1 MRKDVDLYFDCGDCI
16 KSGNLAIPIKPD
28 PVWPRLAALNCTA
41 NVIGNRESH
50 PLEAPFKAKIAGA
63 SHPILCANLKRRNNG
78 EQVLPGTLVL
88 DVRGIKVGIF
98 AVMVAMVTERMATR
112 VASQFLWDDPIKTAQ
127 RLAREMRPQVDC
139 LIALTHIG
147 YKKDQLLAAACPEID
162 IIFGG
167 HSHTVL
173 ESAEMVGN
181 TAICQ
186 AGSHGRFA
194 GICTWSQTGQVK
206 SQLISLA

>member
-1 MRKDVDLYFDCGDCI
+1 
-16 KSGNLAIPIKPD
+16 
-28 PVWPRLAALNCTA
+28 
-41 NVIGNRESH
+41 
-50 PLEAPFKAKIAGA
+50 
-63 SHPILCANLKRRNNG
+63 
-78 EQVLPGTLVL
+78 
-88 DVRGIKVGIF
+88 
-98 AVMVAMVTERMATR
+98 MVAMVTERMATR

-147 YKKDQLLAAACPEID
+147 YKKDILLAQACPEID
-162 IIFGG
+162 LIFGG

-173 ESAEMVGN
+173 EAAEMIGK

-194 GICTWSQTGQVK
+194 GICAWSQTGQVK

>member
-1 MRKDVDLYFDCGDCI
+1 ML
-16 KSGNLAIPIKPD
+16 
-28 PVWPRLAALNCTA
+28 
-41 NVIGNRESH
+41 
-50 PLEAPFKAKIAGA
+50 
-63 SHPILCANLKRRNNG
+63 ILDING
-78 EQVLPGTLVL
+78 M
-88 DVRGIKVGIF
+88 KVGIF

-127 RLAREMRPQVDC
+127 HLARELRPQVDC

-147 YKKDQLLAAACPEID
+147 YKKDILLAQACPEID

-173 ESAEMVGN
+173 ESAEMVGK

-194 GICTWSQTGQVK
+194 GVCTLTETNSVK
-206 SQLISLA
+206 YELKPL